1 MEIVFVTLG
10 IVLAVLVAWQF
21 FATRKMLEKLTESR
35 EKDQSLLMVQ
45 QRIDN
50 ITKELNERLAEV
62 ARSQDR
68 STVSIGE
75 RLDNAA
81 KVVGAVQH
89 KLGGIEESSKRIF
102 DVGKDIASLQEIL
115 RAPKLRGMLGELFLG
130 DLLAQILPQEHY
142 MLQYRFKSG
151 EVVDAVVKLR
161 DEYLVPVDSKFPLEN
176 FKRVIEA
183 QDDEE
188 RKRARKVF
196 LSDVKKHIDAIAA
209 KYILP
214 DEKTFDFAL
223 MYVPAENVYYD
234 MIVKDAEGTGISDYA
249 LQKKVI
255 PVSPNSFYIY
265 LQAIVLGLRGM
276 RIEQSAKDILLYLQ
290 RLRGDFGKFSEDYRV
305 LGKHLGYA
313 KNSYDESE
321 KRLEKVSDKLESIGE
336 GRSEKLITKNS

>member
-1 MEIVFVTLG
+1 MELTFIIVIG
-10 IVLAVLVAWQF
+10 IVIATLIVWQF
-21 FATRKMLEKLTESR
+21 FSTRKMLEQLTKTK

-62 ARSQDR
+62 ARAQER
-68 STVSIGE
+68 SAASVGE

-102 DVGKDIASLQEIL
+102 DVGKDISSLQEIL
-115 RAPKLRGMLGELFLG
+115 RAPKLRGMLGELFLE
-130 DLLAQILPQEHY
+130 DLLAQILPKEHY
-142 MLQYRFKSG
+142 ILQYRFKSG
-151 EVVDAVVKLR
+151 EAVDAVVKLR
-161 DEYLVPVDSKFPLEN
+161 DEYLVPIDSKFPLEN

-183 QDDEE
+183 HDDEG
-188 RKRARKVF
+188 RKKARRVF
-196 LSDVKKHIDAIAA
+196 LSDVKKHIDSIAQ

-214 DEKTFDFAL
+214 DEKTFDFSL

-234 MIVKDAEGTGISDYA
+234 IIVKDTDGMGVADYA

-276 RIEQSAKDILLYLQ
+276 RIEESAKDMLVYLQ
-290 RLRGDFGKFSEDYRV
+290 SLRGDFGKFGEDFRV
-305 LGKHLGYA
+305 LGKHLGHA

-321 KRLEKVSDKLESIGE
+321 KRLEKVGDKLETIGE
-336 GRSEKLITKNS
+336 GKNVKLINS

>member
-1 MEIVFVTLG
+1 
-10 IVLAVLVAWQF
+10 
-21 FATRKMLEKLTESR
+21 
-35 EKDQSLLMVQ
+35 
-45 QRIDN
+45 
-50 ITKELNERLAEV
+50 
-62 ARSQDR
+62 
-68 STVSIGE
+68 
-75 RLDNAA
+75 
-81 KVVGAVQH
+81 
-89 KLGGIEESSKRIF
+89 
-102 DVGKDIASLQEIL
+102 
-115 RAPKLRGMLGELFLG
+115 MLGELFLG

-188 RKRARKVF
+188 RKRAHKVF